1 MVTGWLHDAGWQN
14 EHKGILYA
22 AELKSEHPL
31 ALAIV
36 EALKK
41 EGEKPALIDSF
52 ESRTGRGIVVTRGI
66 KLFGQE
72 ASVTERFWSGNFRLV
87 ERDGGGL

>member
-1 MVTGWLHDAGWQN
+1 M
-14 EHKGILYA
+14 
-22 AELKSEHPL
+22 

-41 EGEKPALIDSF
+41 EGEKPAIIDSF
-52 ESRTGRGIVVTRGI
+52 ESRTGRGNCGDPW
-66 KLFGQE
+66 KLKPFWAGSHRLLKE
-72 ASVTERFWSGNFRLV
+72 FWSGNFRLV